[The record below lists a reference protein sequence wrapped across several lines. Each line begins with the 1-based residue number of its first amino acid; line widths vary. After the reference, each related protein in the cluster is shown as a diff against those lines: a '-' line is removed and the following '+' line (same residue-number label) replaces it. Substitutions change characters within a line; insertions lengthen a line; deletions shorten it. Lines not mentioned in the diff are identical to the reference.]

1 MFDRQAQILGAEVSK
16 ARRVGPTLKRFWLY
30 LRKYKFTLFLTVILI
45 IGGTYMQVVIPDL
58 TGQAVDCY
66 LSPYAA
72 PTAAAGAAGSFPTEM
87 LSNLPPEAAAR
98 LASFVDSIQSGLES
112 NCTYT
117 TPDLSSRDTVV
128 RGLAG
133 LIGLIT
139 ALFIGNAIVSG
150 IQFYLMSYAGQK
162 MLRDLRNDIFAQIHR
177 LTMGY
182 FSKHEVGDVMSRM
195 TNDTDTISQ
204 VVGFGLVSVAQG
216 SLLIVWIIW
225 NMFSKSVP
233 FALISLITLPLMIIA
248 TQWFS
253 NQARKAFRQARQ
265 EIGSVNADLQESIAA
280 VREVQAFSREQEN
293 IEQFRASNAANRDA
307 NIKAQAYTSALAPT
321 LEALSYVSMA
331 VVAGIGGF
339 AILGYIGFLSGAVSL
354 GLIITFIAYT
364 QQFNRPVQQIALLWT
379 NIQSAIAGGERI
391 FDLLD
396 TVPDI
401 ADKPNAI
408 EMPTITGA
416 VRFDD
421 VWAEYNPGEP
431 VLKGLTLEARPGE
444 TVAIVGPTGA
454 GKTTI
459 INLLPRFYDVTQ
471 GSVSIDG
478 HDVRDVTRRS
488 LRQQIGLVLQDT
500 FLFSDTI
507 MNNIRYSRPDAT
519 DEEVLAAAQLARAD
533 SFISRLPAGYNTILG
548 ERGSGLSQGQRQL
561 LAIAR
566 VALSDPRILI
576 LDEATSSVDT
586 RTEREIQAALEKLL
600 TGRTS
605 FVIAH
610 RLSTIRSAD
619 QVLVLQNGQVIE
631 RGKHDELLAAGGF
644 YYDLYMS
651 QFRRTAP
658 DANQAE
664 PGTIEAPEL
673 EPFPSD

>member
-72 PTAAAGAAGSFPTEM
+72 QTAAAGAAGSFPTEM

-195 TNDTDTISQ
+195 TNDTDTISR

-658 DANQAE
+658 DANQVE